1 MILFILTRKKTNI
14 FTSGLIK
21 GEIAWI
27 PGDKK
32 LVSKLIQYTPY
43 ADYTNLDKIKV
54 NIPAVNTFI
63 TIKEFLE
70 KNSYVE
76 KKERDDFIKRLLNL
90 TKSRQMWVHPISNL
104 WGDNDRKG

>member
-1 MILFILTRKKTNI
+1 MILFILTRKKPNV

-27 PGDKK
+27 PGNKI

-43 ADYTNLDKIKV
+43 ADYTNLDKIKA
-54 NIPAVNTFI
+54 NIPAVSKFI
-63 TIKEFLE
+63 TIKRFLE
-70 KNSYVE
+70 KNISYVE
-76 KKERDDFIKRLLNL
+76 KKERDNFIKRLLNL

-104 WGDNDRKG
+104 WGDK